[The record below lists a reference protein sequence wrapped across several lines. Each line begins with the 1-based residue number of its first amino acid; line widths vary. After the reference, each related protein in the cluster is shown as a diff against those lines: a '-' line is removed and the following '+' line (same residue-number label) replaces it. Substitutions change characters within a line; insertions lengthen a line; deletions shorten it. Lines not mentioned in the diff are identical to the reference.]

1 MNTQRLKS
9 AAVATVLAS
18 STLLAACGGGGGDG
32 NTNLGK
38 SPDDNSPAGAFITY
52 VQGLVNGLLDTAEPA
67 DVTAFDPP
75 PLADTAEPKSTL

>member
-1 MNTQRLKS
+1 MNAKRMRRVSL
-9 AAVATVLAS
+9 AAVLAIS
-18 STLLAACGGGGGDG
+18 ALLAACGGGGGDG

-75 PLADTAEPKSTL
+75 PVADTAEPKSTL